1 MLRLSARDGGD
12 LRIMAVSDG
21 SWMPPELV
29 KGSKLIEFLV
39 NQNDFFLLF
48 PMNKYCNQILA
59 LTAIRCRG

>member
-39 NQNDFFLLF
+39 NQNDFF
-48 PMNKYCNQILA
+48 YSS
-59 LTAIRCRG
+59 R